1 MTPRLT
7 LSQALAQ
14 KIRELLAEEGWSQ
27 RDFAQRLG
35 VSQGTVS
42 YWLSVK
48 RRQTALDVYE
58 QLAAQFGLSL
68 SRLFRELEGRVA
80 AATQRPARRKK
91 GESDAKA
98 RGVFISTSHYDR
110 ALDQAVRRIS
120 RDVIDA
126 LWADYERRLRNDPE
140 PNGDVESD
148 PAQGQPAADAHARRS
163 TG

>member
-91 GESDAKA
+91 GEADATA
-98 RGVFISTSHYDR
+98 RGVFITTNYDR

-120 RDVIDA
+120 RDVVDA
-126 LWADYERRLRNDPE
+126 LWADHERRLRNDPE
-140 PNGDVESD
+140 PNGGVESD
-148 PAQGQPAADAHARRS
+148 PAQGQPAADAQPRRG